1 MTAIR
6 QTLSR
11 HTFLNGFCATAIF
24 APEGS
29 DTSYMQRGSRNYVFT
44 GVVLRP
50 WKGLES
56 VGDGLRYM
64 TIVGSDYGGLQDS
77 GMTEGKGSI
86 FQDIA
91 RSIWFL
97 GAGVPCIGSTPIAA
111 GVAASINLQV
121 SIATNGTYSADTTYE
136 AGLAQPSAPDIG
148 IISTPGVGFTGL
160 LDAPV
165 AAKIARL
172 RSTTGARSIASLS
185 SAVVSP
191 NNQTV
196 RLTYPLPA
204 EGQDFWP
211 TFFNQPGFGGVGL
224 YYRTPYGDSLDI
236 PESLIGGTA
245 QVETATVVGTITLSG
260 NAEVVV
266 TAAGMTGSPETV
278 LVAVLI
284 TDTASMVAGKMRAAL
299 ALNANVSSFFDVSGS
314 GINIILTCLDAA
326 ANDATINIATDNDT
340 CTGLTP
346 EPMSTN
352 TTAGIAPATIDGIPR
367 SLEFDFVAGDLV
379 PEVAYIDDYPPPA
392 GTNVVRLE
400 NVMIVL
406 GCYGDATSSV
416 SASDPGTVG
425 AVSLPNFYESYPP
438 TFLIYFPE
446 SIVDVLSRPTDS
458 YAYVGCKNSIQAIQY
473 VGIIDG
479 PAVQVNTIT
488 PDFGVPFAHNWC
500 QFKGLLYV
508 YAGKGSLWR
517 MTSNGEWD
525 TDFASPITELIQDL
539 DPEDVVLSTHSNS
552 QSLVLFYPSGSV
564 SWNTQNGKWSPE
576 QFTSDAGISGDPL
589 SATPSQGDLYVTLD
603 DSGTQTAYK
612 WDSGATEM
620 PTTALTNW
628 TDHQS
633 PASIEELLST
643 FDIDVS
649 DEDRPIIFSIHR
661 NGRKTY
667 VRDASTVSSSNTVT
681 SADAEWD
688 SYSPGQMICVFGA
701 DIGGAGV
708 DYLIGIIESTV
719 GDTVDIVDLA
729 GDSVD
734 AHSTLS
740 DCYML
745 IGQFIFTY
753 GVNWTGKQQTP
764 PQLQPYVTDCLS
776 HSLGISMFTNATA
789 GRPFLMVSRGTISN
803 ISASN
808 NF

>member
-1 MTAIR
+1 
-6 QTLSR
+6 
-11 HTFLNGFCATAIF
+11 
-24 APEGS
+24 
-29 DTSYMQRGSRNYVFT
+29 MQRGSRNFVFAGPT
-44 GVVLRP
+44 LRP
-50 WKGLES
+50 WRGLDS

-64 TIVGSDYGGLQDS
+64 TIAGSDYGGLKDS

-91 RSIWFL
+91 RSIWMI
-97 GAGVPCIGSTPIAA
+97 GAGVPCVGSTPIAS

-121 SIATNGTYSADTTYE
+121 SIATNGNYSADTTYE
-136 AGLAQPSAPDIG
+136 AGMAQPSAPDIG
-148 IISTPGVGFTGL
+148 IVSVPGVGFTGL

-165 AAKIARL
+165 ACKIARL

-196 RLTYPLPA
+196 RVTYPLPA

-224 YYRTPYGDSLDI
+224 YYRTPYNDSLDI
-236 PESLIGGTA
+236 PESLIGGTK
-245 QVETATVVGTITLSG
+245 QVETATVVGTITLAG
-260 NAEVVV
+260 DAKVVV
-266 TAAGMTGSPETV
+266 TAAGMTGSPVTV
-278 LVAVLI
+278 TVAVLLA
-284 TDTASMVAGKMRAAL
+284 DTASIVAGKMRVAL
-299 ALNANVSSFFDVSGS
+299 ALDADVSSFFTVSGS
-314 GINIILTCLDAA
+314 GANIILTVIDAA
-326 ANDATINIATDNDT
+326 ANDATINVATNNDT

-346 EPMSTN
+346 EPTSAN
-352 TTAGIAPATIDGIPR
+352 TTAGIAPASVDGIPR

-392 GTNVVRLE
+392 GTNAVRLE

-416 SASDPGTVG
+416 SSSNTGTVG

-458 YAYVGCKNSIQAIQY
+458 YAYVGCKNSILAIQY

-500 QFKGLLYV
+500 QFRGLLYV
-508 YAGKGSLWR
+508 YAGQGSLWR

-525 TDFASPITELIQDL
+525 TDFASPITELLQDL
-539 DPEDVVLSTHSNS
+539 APEDVVLSTHPNS
-552 QSLVLFYPSGSV
+552 QSLVLLYPGGSV

-576 QFTSDAGISGDPL
+576 QFTSDAGVSGVPL

-603 DSGTQTAYK
+603 DSGIQTAYK

-620 PTTALTNW
+620 PITALTNW
-628 TDHQS
+628 TDHS
-633 PASIEELLST
+633 DPASIEELMST
-643 FDIDVS
+643 FDIDAADVNK
-649 DEDRPIIFSIHR
+649 PIIFSIHR

-667 VRDASTVSSSNTVT
+667 VRDASTVNTSNIIT

-688 SYSPGQMICVFGA
+688 SYSPGQMICVFGE
-701 DIGGAGV
+701 DVGGSGI
-708 DYLIGIIESTV
+708 DCLTGIILSTV
-719 GDTVDIVDLA
+719 GNTIHIVNFAGSTVN
-729 GDSVD
+729 
-734 AHSTLS
+734 AHATLS
-740 DCYML
+740 NCYML

-776 HSLGISMFTNATA
+776 HSLGISMFTNATS
-789 GRPFLMVSRGTISN
+789 GRPFLLSSKGTHSEIPASSN
-803 ISASN
+803 W
-808 NF
+808 